1 MARTRAGERRAKD
14 STHKEQK
21 ASDYLGMGGGLDVI
35 LPSSH
40 FPDNER
46 GIVLP
51 KVTQLELA
59 EQPQTLG
66 FWLSVQPV
74 PLPHGR

>member
-1 MARTRAGERRAKD
+1 MARTRAREWRAKD

-21 ASDYLGMGGGLDVI
+21 ASDYLGRGGGLAVI

-40 FPDNER
+40 FTNNER

-59 EQPQTLG
+59 EQP
-66 FWLSVQPV
+66 
-74 PLPHGR
+74 

>member
-21 ASDYLGMGGGLDVI
+21 ASDYLGLGVGDVI